1 MVQWKRFET
10 VPDSPQRYAIDGAV
24 LYWEVHGDVRV
35 EEFAEHMDRVD
46 QVARAHG
53 HVSVMLGMAAAHT
66 LPPEVRRYAAAR
78 RRKELGG
85 LRRTVVVASYG
96 ASVAQRAALELLH
109 SVLRQVM
116 HGDVPFAYFATEAEA
131 LAYCAQQQQLAD
143 EAAAKQ

>member
-1 MVQWKRFET
+1 MTRWQRFET
-10 VPDSPQRYAIDGAV
+10 VPGSPQRYAIEGSV
-24 LYWEVHGDVRV
+24 LFWEVHGDVRV

-53 HVSVMLGMAAAHT
+53 HVSVILGMREANT

-85 LRRTVVVASYG
+85 LPRTVVVASYG

-131 LAYCAQQQQLAD
+131 LAYCGEQQRL
-143 EAAAKQ
+143 AAARAAK